1 MTAVPSTP
9 LDPSDDPYTWLEDVS
24 GDDAL
29 GWVRDRNADM
39 SARLGGELFDEIE
52 KQVREVLDAEDKI
65 PHVSQIGEYYYN
77 FWRDARH
84 VRGVWRRTTPSSY
97 VTDHPEWETVLDL
110 DALAEEE
117 GESWVWHGASVLRP
131 APDRLAAGEPWRH
144 ALVDL
149 SPGGSDTDVTREFDL
164 VDKRFVPAAEGG
176 FVRSAA
182 KGSLGW
188 VDADTVYLSTDFGEG
203 TTTTS
208 GYPRIAKLWRRG
220 TPPEEAVTVFEG
232 EATDVAVSARRSR
245 TPGFERDLVV
255 RAPSF
260 FTSETWLVRHV
271 GTPEQELV
279 RIDVPGSANVG
290 LHREWL
296 LVRLR
301 EDWEVT
307 GDDGPRT
314 YPAGSLLAAP
324 LDAFLAGRR
333 RMTVLFEPTPT
344 RSLAGT
350 TWTRHHLVVNVLDD
364 VTNQP
369 YVLTPPDVPDG
380 PGAADVLGRPW
391 ARSEFPVAGDL
402 LSVGVSAVDAVD
414 SDDVWV
420 TTTGFLTPPTLAR
433 GTVVGPGD
441 EQAPPAPL
449 KSAPDRFDAGGLAAR
464 QRFTTSD
471 DGTRVPYFLVGPA
484 AVLDGDAT
492 APALLWGYGG
502 FEIALQPAYS
512 GTIGRAWLERGGVYA
527 VANIRG
533 GGEYGPAWHQA
544 ALREKRHRA
553 YEDFAAVAR
562 DIVRT
567 GITEPGRLGME
578 GRSNGGLLAGN
589 MLTQYPDLFGA
600 VIVGV
605 PLLDMKR
612 YSHLLAGASWM
623 AEYGDPD
630 TDDWEFLQG
639 FSPYH
644 LFSQDRDYPPVLF
657 TTSTKDDR
665 VHPGHARKLA
675 ALMLAH
681 GKDVTYYEN
690 IEGGHGGA
698 ADNGQA
704 AYMAATHWTF
714 LWKRLG
720 GA

>member
-1 MTAVPSTP
+1 MTAAPRTP
-9 LDPSDDPYTWLEDVS
+9 LDPSADPYTWLEDVS
-24 GDDAL
+24 GEEAL
-29 GWVRDRNADM
+29 GWVLERNTQM
-39 SARLGGELFDEIE
+39 SDALGGELFDQIS

-65 PHVSQIGEYYYN
+65 PYVSQVGDHYYN

-84 VRGVWRRTTPSSY
+84 VRGVWRRTTPASY
-97 VTDHPEWETVLDL
+97 ATRNPDWETVLDL
-110 DALAEEE
+110 DELAREE

-131 APDRLAAGEPWRH
+131 DPEEFAAGAPWRR

-164 VDKRFVPAAEGG
+164 VEKRFVPAEEGG
-176 FVRSAA
+176 FVRPAA

-208 GYPRIAKLWRRG
+208 GYPRITKLWRRG
-220 TPPEEAVTVFEG
+220 TPMESAVTVFEG
-232 EATDVAVSARRSR
+232 ESTDVEVSARRSR

-260 FTSETWLVRHV
+260 FTSETWLVTGV
-271 GTPEQELV
+271 GTAEQELT
-279 RIDVPGSANVG
+279 RIDVPDSANVG
-290 LHREWL
+290 VHREWL

-301 EDWEVT
+301 DDW
-307 GDDGPRT
+307 GT
-314 YPAGSLLAAP
+314 YRAGSLLAAP
-324 LDAFLAGRR
+324 FDAFLAGSRQL
-333 RMTVLFEPTPT
+333 TVLFEPTAT
-344 RSLAGT
+344 ASLAGT
-350 TWTRHHLVVNVLDD
+350 AWTRHHLVVNVLED
-364 VTNQP
+364 VTNRP
-369 YVLTPPDVPDG
+369 YVLTPPAVPEGDD
-380 PGAADVLGRPW
+380 GAALAGRPW
-391 ARSEFPVAGDL
+391 TRSELPVSGEL
-402 LSVGVSAVDAVD
+402 LSVGVSSVDAVD

-433 GTVVGPGD
+433 GSAAPDAGPDG
-441 EQAPPAPL
+441 APAVPTPL
-449 KSAPDRFDAGGLAAR
+449 KSAPAHFDADGLVAR

-471 DGTRVPYFLVGPA
+471 DGTRVPYFVVGRPD
-484 AVLDGDAT
+484 VLDGRAP

-562 DIVRT
+562 DLVAR
-567 GITEPGRLGME
+567 GITETGRLGME

-630 TDDWEFLQG
+630 TDDWEFLRE

-644 LFSQDRDYPPVLF
+644 LFSQDREYPPVLF

-665 VHPGHARKLA
+665 VHPAHARKLA
-675 ALMLAH
+675 ALMLTH

-714 LWKRLG
+714 LWNRLG
-720 GA
+720 K